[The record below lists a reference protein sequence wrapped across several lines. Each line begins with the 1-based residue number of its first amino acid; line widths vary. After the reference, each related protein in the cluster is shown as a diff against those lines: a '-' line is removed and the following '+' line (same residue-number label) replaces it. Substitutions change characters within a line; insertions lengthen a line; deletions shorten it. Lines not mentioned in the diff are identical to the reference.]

1 MPRWR
6 NANRDPQDVLATA
19 LPQMALEQ
27 PLTALSAMQLRS
39 RLLGSQAP
47 EVAVEPE
54 VSAAAE
60 VETGYQ
66 LLRQRVHARLVED
79 TAYLAETNDVA
90 VRERLA
96 ELVNETAVN
105 LGEPLGLDEGMA
117 TVTRIHHELLG
128 FGPLERLI
136 ADPTITEIMV
146 NGPHEIWIERGGR
159 LSLTSHR
166 FETTEQLM
174 QVIDRMVSRVGRRID
189 ESSPMVD
196 ARLED
201 GSRIHVVIPPI
212 SLKGPTLTV
221 RRFTTTGLEVA
232 DIIAGGTANTE
243 MMAFLRACVRA
254 RLNILVI
261 GGTGVGKTTTLN
273 ILSGYIPDNERIV
286 TIEDAAELKLRQ
298 RHVLSLETRPANV
311 EGRGQIVVRDL
322 VISSLRMRPDRLV
335 VGECRGGEALDMLQ
349 AMSTGHDGSLTTLH
363 ASSPREAI
371 SRLETMVLMAG
382 TELPTAAV
390 RGQIGSAIDL
400 IVQLGRL
407 RDGSRRILSISEIYG
422 VENGEVQLQ
431 ELFRFEQ
438 TGFDEDGRVLGRHIA
453 CGRVPRR
460 TADILASGENLDM
473 HMFVAPEHPS
483 GPDHPRRRLADW
495 VPETEGA
502 PSLAAAGDRR
512 RRSDWV
518 TDKAT
523 PAGIP
528 QRRRKAS

>member
-1 MPRWR
+1 MPRWHTTTR
-6 NANRDPQDVLATA
+6 GSQDLLATA

-27 PLTALSAMQLRS
+27 PLTALNVMQLSS
-39 RLLGSQAP
+39 RLLGAP
-47 EVAVEPE
+47 QTAREVADED
-54 VSAAAE
+54 SG
-60 VETGYQ
+60 ETRYQ
-66 LLRQRVHARLVED
+66 LLRQQVHSRLVED
-79 TAYLAETNDVA
+79 TAYLAETDDTA

-96 ELVNETAVN
+96 ELVNQTACELGWPLN
-105 LGEPLGLDEGMA
+105 LDDGFE
-117 TVTRIHHELLG
+117 TVTRIHNELLG
-128 FGPLERLI
+128 FGPLERLL
-136 ADPTITEIMV
+136 ADPSITEIMV
-146 NGPHEIWIERGGR
+146 NGPQEIWIERGGR
-159 LSLTSHR
+159 LSLTPYR
-166 FETTEQLM
+166 FETVDQLM

-201 GSRIHVVIPPI
+201 GSRIHVVIPPV

-221 RRFTTTGLEVA
+221 RRFTETGLEV
-232 DIIAGGTANTE
+232 DDLVSHGTATAE
-243 MMAFLRACVRA
+243 MMSFLRACVRA
-254 RLNILVI
+254 RLNVLVS

-273 ILSGYIPDNERIV
+273 VISSFIPDDERIV

-363 ASSPREAI
+363 ASSTREAI

-382 TELPTAAV
+382 TELPTAAI

-400 IVQLGRL
+400 IVQQGRL
-407 RDGSRRILSISEIYG
+407 RDGSRRILSISEVMG
-422 VENGEVQLQ
+422 VENGEVQIQ

-438 TGFDEDGRVLGRHIA
+438 TGVDAEGHVLGQHVP

-460 TADILASGENLDM
+460 TADILASGEDLDM
-473 HMFVAPEHPS
+473 HIFVAPDRPS
-483 GPDHPRRRLADW
+483 GPNHPRRRLADW
-495 VPETEGA
+495 VPETSTA
-502 PSLAAAGDRR
+502 PLPLAAADRR
-512 RRSDWV
+512 RRSDWLPEGSPRM
-518 TDKAT
+518 TLARK
-523 PAGIP
+523 
-528 QRRRKAS
+528 RKAS

>member
-6 NANRDPQDVLATA
+6 TTATRDTQDVLATA

-27 PLTALSAMQLRS
+27 PLTALAAMQLS
-39 RLLGSQAP
+39 NRLLGTRLTAK
-47 EVAVEPE
+47 EIEADDTVEP
-54 VSAAAE
+54 A
-60 VETGYQ
+60 YQ
-66 LLRQRVHARLVED
+66 MLRHQVHARLVEE
-79 TAYLAETNDVA
+79 TAYLAETNDSA

-96 ELVNETAVN
+96 ELINQTACE
-105 LGEPLGLDEGMA
+105 LGEPLGLQEGME
-117 TVTRIHHELLG
+117 TVARIHHELLG
-128 FGPLERLI
+128 FGPLERLL
-136 ADPTITEIMV
+136 ADPSITEIMV

-159 LSLTSHR
+159 LSLTPYR
-166 FETTEQLM
+166 FETVDQLM

-201 GSRIHVVIPPI
+201 GSRIHVVIPPV

-221 RRFTTTGLEVA
+221 RRFTTTGLEVK
-232 DIIAGGTANTE
+232 DLVDHGTATAD
-243 MMAFLRACVRA
+243 MMGFLRACVRA
-254 RLNILVI
+254 RLNILVS

-273 ILSGYIPDNERIV
+273 VISSFIPDDERIV

-382 TELPTAAV
+382 TELPTAAI

-400 IVQLGRL
+400 IVQQGRL
-407 RDGSRRILSISEIYG
+407 RDGSRRILSISEIIG
-422 VENGEVQLQ
+422 VENGEVQIQ

-438 TGFDEDGRVLGRHIA
+438 TGVDADGRVLGQHVA

-460 TADILASGENLDM
+460 TADILASGEDLDM
-473 HMFVAPEHPS
+473 HIFVAPDRPS

-495 VPETEGA
+495 VPATSV
-502 PSLAAAGDRR
+502 PPPPLAAADRR
-512 RRSDWV
+512 RRSDWLPG
-518 TDKAT
+518 TSSRMALSPRK
-523 PAGIP
+523 
-528 QRRRKAS
+528 RKAS

>member
-1 MPRWR
+1 MPRWHT
-6 NANRDPQDVLATA
+6 ANREAQDVLATA

-27 PLTALSAMQLRS
+27 PLTALSAMQLS
-39 RLLGSQAP
+39 NRLLGTRPTDKEIAKDDT
-47 EVAVEPE
+47 
-54 VSAAAE
+54 
-60 VETGYQ
+60 VETSYHV
-66 LLRQRVHARLVED
+66 LRRMVHARLVED
-79 TAYLAETNDVA
+79 TAYLAETNDQA

-96 ELVNETAVN
+96 ELINEISTG
-105 LGEPLGLDEGMA
+105 LGQPLGLEEGME

-128 FGPLERLI
+128 FGPIERLL
-136 ADPTITEIMV
+136 ADPSITEIMV

-159 LSLTSHR
+159 LALTPYR
-166 FETTEQLM
+166 FETTDQLM

-201 GSRIHVVIPPI
+201 GSRIHVVIPPV

-221 RRFTTTGLEVA
+221 RRFTETGLEV
-232 DIIAGGTANTE
+232 DDLIEHGTASAD
-243 MMAFLRACVRA
+243 MMAFLRAAVRA
-254 RLNILVI
+254 RLNILVS
-261 GGTGVGKTTTLN
+261 GGTGAGKTTTLN
-273 ILSGYIPDNERIV
+273 VISSFIPDDERIV

-400 IVQLGRL
+400 IVQQGRL
-407 RDGSRRILSISEIYG
+407 RDGSRRILSISEIFG
-422 VENGEVQLQ
+422 VESGEVQLQ
-431 ELFRFEQ
+431 ELFRYEQ
-438 TGFDEDGRVLGRHIA
+438 TGVDAEGRVIGQHVA

-473 HMFVAPEHPS
+473 HMFVAPDRPS

-495 VPETEGA
+495 VPDTVMA
-502 PSLAAAGDRR
+502 PLPLADRR
-512 RRSDWV
+512 RRSDWLPE
-518 TDKAT
+518 DAPRMSLAPPRK
-523 PAGIP
+523 
-528 QRRRKAS
+528 RKAS